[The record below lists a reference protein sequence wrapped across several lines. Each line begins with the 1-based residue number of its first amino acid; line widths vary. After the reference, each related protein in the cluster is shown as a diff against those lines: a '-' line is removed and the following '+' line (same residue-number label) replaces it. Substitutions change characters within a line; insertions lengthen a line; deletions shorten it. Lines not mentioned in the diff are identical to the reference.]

1 MERLLLNSYD
11 RDGNVTKTVEA
22 RMFDIEF
29 GTIRALM
36 KVLDIDNIE
45 DTGELLRTVTEA
57 WEEILVILGACF
69 PDMAEEDWKHVK
81 VRELLPV
88 IMDIVKFTFTE
99 ILTIPVSEKN

>member
-1 MERLLLNSYD
+1 MQKLLLNSYD
-11 RDGNVTKTVEA
+11 QDGNITKTVEA

-45 DTGELLRTVTEA
+45 DTGELLKTVTDA
-57 WEEILVILGACF
+57 WEEIVSILDHCF
-69 PDMAEEDWKHVK
+69 PDMTEADWKHVK

-88 IMDIVKFTFTE
+88 LMDIVRFTFTE
-99 ILTIPVSEKN
+99 ILMIPLDEKN